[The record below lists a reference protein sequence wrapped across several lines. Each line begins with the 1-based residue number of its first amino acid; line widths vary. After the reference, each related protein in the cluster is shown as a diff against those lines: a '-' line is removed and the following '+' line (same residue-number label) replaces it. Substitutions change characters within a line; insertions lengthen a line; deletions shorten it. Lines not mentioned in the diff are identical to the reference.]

1 MKKERLCDFEI
12 CAFVVMCQTRD
23 NLEYWCVS
31 LCLYARV
38 CAMFQCD
45 HCVRLCESVGGQ

>member
-23 NLEYWCVS
+23 NLEYWCV
-31 LCLYARV
+31 CPCVYIPV
-38 CAMFQCD
+38 CAQCS
-45 HCVRLCESVGGQ
+45 SVITVYVYVSL